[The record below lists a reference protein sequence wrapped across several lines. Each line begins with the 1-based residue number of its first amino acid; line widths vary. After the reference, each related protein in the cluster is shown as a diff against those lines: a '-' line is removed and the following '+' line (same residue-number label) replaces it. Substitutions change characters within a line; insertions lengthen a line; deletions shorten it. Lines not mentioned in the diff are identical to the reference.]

1 MEKNKSRN
9 KILPVILVIIF
20 FAFSICLCSCQGRK
34 KNKTKVL
41 LIGLDGASWNV
52 IEPLIKEGRLPNIKR
67 LMDRGSRA
75 RMKVFLPIESE
86 VIWTS
91 IATGKTPDKHGIIAR
106 LMEDPRTGEYV
117 PPSSNLRKAKAI
129 WNILSEKGKKAG
141 VVHYLVTRPPED
153 INGVMISG
161 NIEDMD
167 QLGYLSA
174 DRAYPP
180 FNRLCS
186 QEEFEGFKELTGGIF
201 SALDKKEFPYFWW
214 SIQNIDNFMANF
226 SNYLLRKQDFDFFCL
241 YLRGIDATSHNFWK
255 FSLPEGF
262 NITAEER
269 EKYKSVLSDYYIWS
283 DKVIGSI
290 MAAADIDL
298 VIICSDHGF
307 RNSPDY
313 YLFDKVDAFLALCGL
328 DKMDKAGTRIILKNE
343 PKDYYS
349 FNENIRIVGNIT
361 HEELGFIRAQA
372 KGVLSQVKVKET
384 GDYPF
389 ADLRD
394 TKDGFLI
401 NVSRFYRSPNPDNH
415 VIIKDKEYKIS
426 EIFTKR
432 PYSGDHSDSAV
443 LIISGKNIRSR
454 NEVKDAAVYDLTPTI
469 LYYFGLAVARDMDGK
484 VLTGVFKEDCVNKKP
499 VRYIDTYE
507 TVKNTNTEKPIR
519 YPDDEEKIKERM
531 RSLGYIN

>member
-226 SNYLLRKQDFDFFCL
+226 SNYLLIRNLKQ
-241 YLRGIDATSHNFWK
+241 I
-255 FSLPEGF
+255 
-262 NITAEER
+262 
-269 EKYKSVLSDYYIWS
+269 
-283 DKVIGSI
+283 I
-290 MAAADIDL
+290 M
-298 VIICSDHGF
+298 S
-307 RNSPDY
+307 
-313 YLFDKVDAFLALCGL
+313 
-328 DKMDKAGTRIILKNE
+328 
-343 PKDYYS
+343 
-349 FNENIRIVGNIT
+349 
-361 HEELGFIRAQA
+361 
-372 KGVLSQVKVKET
+372 
-384 GDYPF
+384 
-389 ADLRD
+389 
-394 TKDGFLI
+394 
-401 NVSRFYRSPNPDNH
+401 
-415 VIIKDKEYKIS
+415 
-426 EIFTKR
+426 
-432 PYSGDHSDSAV
+432 
-443 LIISGKNIRSR
+443 
-454 NEVKDAAVYDLTPTI
+454 
-469 LYYFGLAVARDMDGK
+469 
-484 VLTGVFKEDCVNKKP
+484 
-499 VRYIDTYE
+499 
-507 TVKNTNTEKPIR
+507 
-519 YPDDEEKIKERM
+519 
-531 RSLGYIN
+531 